1 MINEKLL
8 SIESIGE
15 GRWQG
20 TQGCC
25 DSPCSFV
32 SPRSNTEI
40 TGRTGDQRATID
52 DCTRFWMSCATQTKW
67 MAPFKMTSEVS
78 KKASVVPVRAFRFEH
93 YFPVLLALLLRVGR
107 ECEKGSHHSDFFPI
121 RLFQRETKIR
131 FVGFRMRLKS
141 ATTDP
146 QPCHR
151 YAHGAQENGSVECKI
166 HHIMFP
172 FLNQEIA
179 THHHT
184 VPQRSS
190 HFHSGTVCQLIF
202 IQQWKMNNSL
212 NK

>member
-1 MINEKLL
+1 MINEKLP

-25 DSPCSFV
+25 GSPCSFV

-146 QPCHR
+146 NPVTDMPMGHKKMGVLNAKYITLCFHFLPGDCNPPSHR
-151 YAHGAQENGSVECKI
+151 TPK
-166 HHIMFP
+166 
-172 FLNQEIA
+172 
-179 THHHT
+179 
-184 VPQRSS
+184 
-190 HFHSGTVCQLIF
+190 
-202 IQQWKMNNSL
+202 K
-212 NK
+212 

>member
-25 DSPCSFV
+25 GYPYSFV
-32 SPRSNTEI
+32 SPRSNAEI

-52 DCTRFWMSCATQTKW
+52 DCTRFRMSCATQTKW
-67 MAPFKMTSEVS
+67 LAPFKMTSEVS
-78 KKASVVPVRAFRFEH
+78 KKASVVPVRAFRLKH

-107 ECEKGSHHSDFFPI
+107 KCEKGSHHSAFFPI
-121 RLFQRETKIR
+121 CLFRRETKTR
-131 FVGFRMRLKS
+131 CVGFRMRLKS
-141 ATTDP
+141 ATTDS

-151 YAHGAQENGSVECKI
+151 YAHGAQGNGSVEWKI

-172 FLNQEIA
+172 FLTRRLQPTI
-179 THHHT
+179 T
-184 VPQRSS
+184 PYP
-190 HFHSGTVCQLIF
+190 
-202 IQQWKMNNSL
+202 K
-212 NK
+212 